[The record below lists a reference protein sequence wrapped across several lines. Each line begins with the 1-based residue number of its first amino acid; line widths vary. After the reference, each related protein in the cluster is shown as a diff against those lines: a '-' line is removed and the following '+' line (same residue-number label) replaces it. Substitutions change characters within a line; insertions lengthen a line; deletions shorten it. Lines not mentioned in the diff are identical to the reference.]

1 MLRKGV
7 EIPLKHSLIKLRD
20 KLGKAFIPLLLLL
33 FSAFLFIVMFGS
45 VYQKRV
51 EIKAGQLAEKTIRAN
66 KNIENTHETNA
77 KKKLAAEAITPEYMY
92 QEDTAGVQHKRIEK
106 LFKLIVTANEKTDKE
121 YQEKQA
127 KAKKDETIP
136 KPTIEERVA
145 NLKAQFESL
154 DQDELSFFQKLPNSF
169 YQNIFALTNNQI
181 QQVKTESLKIIDEK
195 MKDHVREADLSKIR
209 QSAIEKIQFLDV
221 TPTMQQEIRYLVNE
235 GIVVNDFPND
245 KKTEELRQNAMDAVQ
260 PSMIY
265 QGEIIVRE
273 GTQIDSKA
281 MEKLELLGMTNQ
293 STSVFPIVALALAIL
308 LQVLVLIFF
317 TKQVTEDGKRRH
329 FILFYVSAMSLS
341 ILLMK
346 FFQIFQSE
354 QMMYISLF
362 FPAAFTPLVLNS
374 FVNRRAGILAAIFQ
388 VVFSLFVFYN
398 SIGTNSLTII
408 LVSYAFS
415 GMLATVVKRTRIS
428 EQGLVAIF
436 WVVIFPVCM
445 DFILMIYQGMSVL
458 DGKSWTMMICA
469 LAGTTLSF
477 LSSMGLHPYIELL
490 VTDDSMIVL
499 NELSNPNHPLLKQLL
514 EEAPGTYHHSMMV
527 ASLSAN
533 AVAEIGGRSL
543 LTRVACYYHDIGK
556 IKHANFFVENL
567 PAGAENPHNF
577 LLPEDSKQI
586 IFGHVIDGAK
596 ILEDYRMPSM
606 VIDICYQHH
615 GTTLM
620 KFFYFKAKERNPDI
634 KEEEFRYPGPKPQTR
649 EAGIVSIADTC
660 EAAVRAMDSPTNEK
674 IKEFVHS
681 VIQDRIADGQL
692 DECGL
697 TMKEIRTVEK
707 SLINGLCSTF
717 HSRIKYPKMKSEAE
731 KMRDEQEKRDD

>member
-1 MLRKGV
+1 MK
-7 EIPLKHSLIKLRD
+7 IPLKYSLLKLRD
-20 KLGKAFIPLLLLL
+20 KLGKAYIPILVLI
-33 FSAFLFIVMFGS
+33 FSCFLFIIMFGS

-51 EIKAGQLAEKTIRAN
+51 EIKEGQLAENTIRAN
-66 KNIENTHETNA
+66 KNVENTYETGQ
-77 KKKLAAEAITPEYMY
+77 KKKLAAEAVTPEYIY
-92 QEDTAGVQHKRIEK
+92 QEETADIQHKRIEK
-106 LFKLIVTANEKTDKE
+106 LFKLIVNANEKT
-121 YQEKQA
+121 EKDYEEKKA

-136 KPTIEERVA
+136 SPTIEERIA

-154 DQDELSFFQKLPNSF
+154 DQDEVAFYQKFPNVF
-169 YQNIFALTNNQI
+169 YQNIFSLDDNQI
-181 QQVKTESLKIIDEK
+181 QQVKTESLKIVDEK
-195 MKDHVREADLSKIR
+195 MKDHVREADLDNIR

-221 TPTMQQEIRYLVNE
+221 TSTMQQEIRYIVNQ
-235 GIVVNDFPND
+235 GIVANDFAND
-245 KKTEELRQNAMDAVQ
+245 KKTKEMRQNAMDAVP

-281 MEKLELLGMTNQ
+281 MEKLEILGMTNQ
-293 STSVFPIVALALAIL
+293 STSLFPMAALALAIV
-308 LQVLVLIFF
+308 LQVFVLLFF
-317 TKQVTEDGKRRH
+317 TKQVTEEGRRRH
-329 FILFYVSAMSLS
+329 FILFYVGAMSLS
-341 ILLMK
+341 VVLMK
-346 FFQIFQSE
+346 FFQIFQTE

-362 FPAAFTPLVLNS
+362 FPAAFTPLVLNY
-374 FVNRRAGILAAIFQ
+374 FVSRRAGVLAAVFQ
-388 VVFSLFVFYN
+388 VIFSLFVFYN

-408 LVSYAFS
+408 LVSYMFS
-415 GMLATVVKRTRIS
+415 GLLATVVKRTRIG
-428 EQGLVAIF
+428 EQGLVAVF
-436 WVVIFPVCM
+436 WVIIFPVCV
-445 DFILMIYQGMSVL
+445 DFILMVYQGMSFF

-469 LAGTTLSF
+469 LAGTVLSF
-477 LSSMGLHPYIELL
+477 LATMGLHPYIELL
-490 VTDDSMIVL
+490 VTDDSVIVL

-596 ILEDYRMPSM
+596 ILEDYHMPEM
-606 VIDICYQHH
+606 VIEICRQHH

-620 KFFYFKAKERNPDI
+620 KFFFVKAKERNPDI
-634 KEEEFRYPGPKPQTR
+634 SEADFRYPGPKPQTR

-660 EAAVRAMDSPTNEK
+660 EAAVRAMDHPTNEK
-674 IKEFVHS
+674 IQAFVHN

-692 DECGL
+692 DDCGL
-697 TMKEIRTVEK
+697 TMKEIRIIEK
-707 SLINGLCSTF
+707 SLVNGLCSTF

-731 KMRDEQEKRDD
+731 EMKDEQEKRDD